1 MMEEVK
7 LPASDHTMLYVHC
20 WRAEQPKAVI
30 LLAHGM
36 TEHSLR
42 YERFGQF
49 LSQNGISLYC
59 HDQRGHGKTGG
70 MRLGH
75 LRKGVEWNMMI
86 NDLFTI
92 KKKLIDVETDCPIY
106 LMGHSMGSFLVRR
119 TVQLRPSMFDGLI
132 LSGTGDGQGAAG
144 RAAVKIAS
152 VACLLTGQETYS
164 KKLQKLM
171 FGSFNRGIVNPQSEY
186 DWLTRDQAELE
197 RYLNDSWCGFTCTNG
212 FYHELLQGIQLANDP
227 QNIASMRKTMPVYL
241 FSGDCDPVGNM
252 GKGVR
257 HVQQLFAQAGMQD
270 VTVQLYPGGRHE
282 MLNEI
287 NRDAVMADLLQWLEA
302 KTAELDKQEQS
313 SHETV

>member
-7 LPASDHTMLYVHC
+7 LPASDRTMLYVHC
-20 WRAEQPKAVI
+20 WRAEQPKAVV

-36 TEHSLR
+36 TEHAMR
-42 YERFGQF
+42 YDRFGQF
-49 LSQNGISLYC
+49 LSQNHISLYC

-70 MRLGH
+70 MQLGH

-92 KKKLIDVETDCPIY
+92 KKKLIDIETDCPVY

-132 LSGTGDGQGAAG
+132 LSGTGDGQGLAG
-144 RAAVKIAS
+144 KAAVKIAGA
-152 VACLLTGQETYS
+152 ACLLAGQETYS
-164 KKLQKLM
+164 KRLQKLM
-171 FGSFNRGIVNPQSEY
+171 FGSFNKGIVNPQSEY
-186 DWLTRDQAELE
+186 DWLTCDQTELE
-197 RYLNDSWCGFTCTNG
+197 RYLSDSQCGFTCTNG

-227 QNIASMRKTMPVYL
+227 KNIASMRKEMPVYL
-241 FSGDCDPVGNM
+241 FSGDCDPVGNR

-257 HVQQLFAQAGMQD
+257 HVQQLLEQAGMQD
-270 VTVQLYPGGRHE
+270 VTVRLYAGGRHE

-287 NRDAVMADLLQWLEA
+287 NRDAVMAELLQWLEE
-302 KTAELDKQEQS
+302 KTEQLNKREQN
-313 SHETV
+313 SHEAV

>member
-7 LPASDHTMLYVHC
+7 LPASDRTMLYVHC
-20 WRAEQPKAVI
+20 WRAEQPKAVV

-36 TEHSLR
+36 TEHAMR
-42 YERFGQF
+42 YDRFGQF
-49 LSQNGISLYC
+49 LSQNHISLYC

-70 MRLGH
+70 MQLGH

-92 KKKLIDVETDCPIY
+92 KKKLIDIETDCPVY

-132 LSGTGDGQGAAG
+132 LSGTGDGQGLAG
-144 RAAVKIAS
+144 KAAVKIAGA
-152 VACLLTGQETYS
+152 ACLLTGQETYS
-164 KKLQKLM
+164 KRLQKLM
-171 FGSFNRGIVNPQSEY
+171 FGSFNKGIVNPKSEY
-186 DWLTRDQAELE
+186 DWLTCDQTELE
-197 RYLNDSWCGFTCTNG
+197 RYLSDSQCGFTCTNG

-227 QNIASMRKTMPVYL
+227 KNIASMRKEMPVYL
-241 FSGDCDPVGNM
+241 FSGDCDPVGNR

-257 HVQQLFAQAGMQD
+257 HVQQLLEQAGMQD
-270 VTVQLYPGGRHE
+270 VTVRLYAGGRHE

-287 NRDAVMADLLQWLEA
+287 NRDAVMAELLQWLEE
-302 KTAELDKQEQS
+302 KTEQLNKREQN
-313 SHETV
+313 SHEAV

>member
-49 LSQNGISLYC
+49 LNQNGISLYC

-171 FGSFNRGIVNPQSEY
+171 FGSFNRGIANPQSEY

-313 SHETV
+313 SYETV